1 MVLEIRIFITQLG
14 IEPGPQQWKNQVPTT
29 EPSGIPKF
37 LDLNAGYIFC
47 ALFLHM
53 LYIQQCNFFFI
64 YIFLKK
70 NTPIH
75 IPALDST
82 EEVSLALVKV
92 ELAQLFFFFFFSF
105 ILISWRLITLQY
117 CSGFCHIDMNQPWIY
132 MCSPSRSPLP
142 PPSLSHPSGSSQC
155 TSPKHLSHASN
166 LDWQSVSQLIIYMFW
181 CYSLRSSHPRL
192 LP

>member
-92 ELAQLFFFFFFSF
+92 ELAQLFFFFFF
-105 ILISWRLITLQY
+105 
-117 CSGFCHIDMNQPWIY
+117 
-132 MCSPSRSPLP
+132 
-142 PPSLSHPSGSSQC
+142 
-155 TSPKHLSHASN
+155 N
-166 LDWQSVSQLIIYMFW
+166 LFW
-181 CYSLRSSHPRL
+181 LVGG
-192 LP
+192 